1 MGPRDFAQAQVYSM
15 TQASIRNNLIR
26 VAGAILIVAAIAAA
40 DVSEPLVDDIVP
52 EVEMVADSLPAMTN
66 PHRYWHMM
74 PAIPYT
80 PAVDIETGMTTTI
93 GKKSGKT
100 KHVAKKPQFKNG
112 ELYCPKGALKYK
124 PVGQSKACQAKMAK
138 TCPDFGH
145 FYNRPLIRNIY
156 SHLEVA
162 WEVNGV
168 DEFVS
173 CAYRAAG
180 KKTLDNG
187 SFKFLPETFAGVFKG
202 VAPAHELAEFQKNL
216 AAGLQ
221 QQWKAKFGHNPASS
235 KWSTNKC
242 SYKTFAKKRAHYK
255 KALQEAWIRHFKGY
269 KASLKAV
276 WKKLKRQH
284 FNDMMQALCDK
295 LGDDSASHH
304 MDALVKVMTKGLSGR
319 GKGKAKGATSP
330 PPRPP
335 TKSSGKGKGKA
346 KGAFTGVGMGKDG
359 KKGSPR
365 QRDHQR
371 GGRASDKER
380 H

>member
-112 ELYCPKGALKYK
+112 KLYCPKGALKYK
-124 PVGQSKACQAKMAK
+124 PVGQSKACQEKMAK

-242 SYKTFAKKRAHYK
+242 SYKTFAKKRAYYK

-276 WKKLKRQH
+276 WKKLKRQALQRY
-284 FNDMMQALCDK
+284 DAGVMRQAWRRLCVT
-295 LGDDSASHH
+295 SHGCTREGY
-304 MDALVKVMTKGLSGR
+304 DEGAVRKRKR
-319 GKGKAKGATSP
+319 KGKGRHLPSP
-330 PPRPP
+330 PPPHQIKR
-335 TKSSGKGKGKA
+335 KRKRKGKGRLHWRGHG
-346 KGAFTGVGMGKDG
+346 KGRKEGV
-359 KKGSPR
+359 SSS
-365 QRDHQR
+365 
-371 GGRASDKER
+371 A
-380 H
+380 